1 MKKHSVLD
9 RRRCRGLS
17 MVELMVSLAISA
29 ALLAATMVAVDVS
42 FKAYAD
48 AVEQSSTQ
56 ASSRMVTNRLLTL
69 IRTNIAHGPLVP
81 NALANPPVTLNGNV
95 ITSSFIT
102 LETLNGDLIRVEHR
116 PATNELWLITTPA
129 GGGADQPQPMLGG
142 VTGAQFFLSRR
153 LNDDGIWVLDRGTMD
168 LTIEPDADATLA
180 MESSRDNPIRII
192 ASTKPRK
199 IQ

>member
-69 IRTNIAHGPLVP
+69 IRISTAHGPLEADP
-81 NALANPPVTLNGNV
+81 LANPPVTLNGNI
-95 ITSSFIT
+95 ITSSFIE
-102 LETLNGDLIRVEHR
+102 LLAPNNDVIRVEHR
-116 PATNELWLITTPA
+116 PATEELWLITTPP
-129 GGGADQPQPMLGG
+129 GGVAQPQPMLGG
-142 VTGAQFFLSRR
+142 VTNAQFFSNRR
-153 LNDDGIWVLDRGTMD
+153 LNNDGIWVLDRGTMD
-168 LTIEPDADATLA
+168 LTIEPDADATLS
-180 MESSRDNPIRII
+180 MESSHNNAIRII